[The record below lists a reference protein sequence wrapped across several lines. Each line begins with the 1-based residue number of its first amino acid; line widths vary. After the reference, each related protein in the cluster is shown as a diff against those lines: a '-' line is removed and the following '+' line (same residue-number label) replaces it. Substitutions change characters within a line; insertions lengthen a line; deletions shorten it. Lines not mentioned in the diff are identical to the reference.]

1 VAKKSM
7 VAKTKRCE
15 KLIDQYR
22 EKRQTLVA
30 VIKNPDTTDEER
42 RAAYQKLRKM
52 PRNSSA
58 TRHRNRCNLTGRPR
72 AFMRKFKLSRIA
84 FRELALEG
92 KLPGVT
98 KSSW

>member
-1 VAKKSM
+1 M

-15 KLIDQYR
+15 QLIEQYR
-22 EKRQTLVA
+22 EKRQALVA
-30 VIKNPDTTDEER
+30 VIKNPESTDEER
-42 RAAYQKLRKM
+42 RAAYQKLRKL

-58 TRHRNRCNLTGRPR
+58 TRHRNRCNLSGRPR
-72 AFMRKFKLSRIA
+72 GFIRKFRLSRIA